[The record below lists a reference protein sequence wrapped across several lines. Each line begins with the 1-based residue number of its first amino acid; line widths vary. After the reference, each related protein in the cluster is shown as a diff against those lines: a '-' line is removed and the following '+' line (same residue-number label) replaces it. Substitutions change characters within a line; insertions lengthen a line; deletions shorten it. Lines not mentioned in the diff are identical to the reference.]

1 MKPLFKRILL
11 FFTAIPLIL
20 AIIFFLPFFNH
31 LALNLI
37 VLTVSV
43 ISVYELSAL
52 FEKKNIPRHKKLLPL
67 YGFVLPLISY
77 LIVADI
83 LPKDSLFFGLLL
95 LILLVFFKDVFIRTE
110 EEYEN
115 IINRISSNLFLI
127 IYPGVFLSYFVLF
140 SGFRNASFYIGFFY
154 SMVFMN
160 DVAAYIFGKLFGNRS
175 RKLLLVSP
183 NKSLIGFI
191 AGFLTS
197 IAVAVTGREL
207 FPEHLPTSLLTV
219 VILGGGIGIT
229 TIFGD
234 LVESAVKRST
244 GTKDSG
250 TLVPGRGGVL
260 DSLDSVLFSAPI
272 FYYIIRAIL

>member
-11 FFTAIPLIL
+11 FFIAIPLIL
-20 AIIFFLPFFNH
+20 TIIFFLPFRNH
-31 LALNLI
+31 LVLNLL

-67 YGFVLPLISY
+67 YGFLLPLISY
-77 LIVADI
+77 LIVAGI
-83 LPKDSLFFGLLL
+83 LPKDSLFLGLLL
-95 LILLVFFKDVFIRTE
+95 LILFVFFKDVFIRTE
-110 EEYEN
+110 EEYAN

-140 SGFRNASFYIGFFY
+140 SGFPNASFYIGFFY
-154 SMVFMN
+154 IMVFMN
-160 DVAAYIFGKLFGNRS
+160 DVAAYIFGKLFGNRT

-197 IAVAVTGREL
+197 IAVAVAGREL

-250 TLVPGRGGVL
+250 TLIPGRGGVL